1 MWSPSNVFN
10 SWIWSRGIIS
20 IYTSCFVGLY
30 ASSYWPISSFSFFRW
45 LVILFLWIAVYFDPF
60 QLYLSTCVSWYLLCF
75 VCLFVYYLVLVF
87 YVTHFRHFFLSLI
100 LFLHHLFLVFCAVLC
115 CVFYFIVFVL
125 YLVYPMLSVSLDCSF
140 LIDPSVFSNVYLS
153 GWVSFIDRNITRIR
167 QMSNLNGW
175 AEFEHL

>member
-10 SWIWSRGIIS
+10 SWIWSRGIIT

-75 VCLFVYYLVLVF
+75 CLFVCLLSSSCFLCYTFPTFFFVF
-87 YVTHFRHFFLSLI
+87 NSFFTSSL
-100 LFLHHLFLVFCAVLC
+100 FSFLC
-115 CVFYFIVFVL
+115 CVVLCFLFYCFRPVSGVPN
-125 YLVYPMLSVSLDCSF
+125 VVSVSGLFILDWPFGF
-140 LIDPSVFSNVYLS
+140 L
-153 GWVSFIDRNITRIR
+153 
-167 QMSNLNGW
+167 
-175 AEFEHL
+175 